1 MKLSSQQRAAR
12 GVRGAS
18 APTQRAH
25 AFTLIELLVVI
36 AIIAL
41 LAALLLPALWRAKDK
56 ARQIAC
62 LSNERQ
68 IGLKYIMSKDDE
80 GNGRLDGWG
89 VEDWLAR
96 DLGRADRGWLCPN
109 AQVSNDRRAFQ
120 ASDLL
125 TFGTVDSAWEQR
137 NWPTLSIYAT
147 WYPNMVPDNRAG
159 SYAFNAYFEPLTR
172 ASEFRAPPFVSE
184 SQITHP
190 ELTPVISDAVLDHAM
205 PLANDPPP
213 RDFFNGIQDGGWVG
227 VHGMWEVATPRHG
240 KRPSPVPEKWPQN
253 QPLPGACDVFFFD
266 GHAEAVK
273 LDLLWQLYWHVGY
286 VPPAK
291 RPGLP

>member
-1 MKLSSQQRAAR
+1 MTITSRRHRSLWLVS
-12 GVRGAS
+12 RGANQLAMLS
-18 APTQRAH
+18 DRMHPHLNSRRRDKRITS

-89 VEDWLAR
+89 VEDWLVR
-96 DLGRADRGWLCPN
+96 DLGRGDRGWICPN

-125 TFGTVDSAWEQR
+125 TFGTVDS
-137 NWPTLSIYAT
+137 
-147 WYPNMVPDNRAG
+147 
-159 SYAFNAYFEPLTR
+159 
-172 ASEFRAPPFVSE
+172 
-184 SQITHP
+184 
-190 ELTPVISDAVLDHAM
+190 
-205 PLANDPPP
+205 
-213 RDFFNGIQDGGWVG
+213 
-227 VHGMWEVATPRHG
+227 
-240 KRPSPVPEKWPQN
+240 
-253 QPLPGACDVFFFD
+253 
-266 GHAEAVK
+266 
-273 LDLLWQLYWHVGY
+273 
-286 VPPAK
+286 
-291 RPGLP
+291 

>member
-1 MKLSSQQRAAR
+1 MKAQADERAVARQSRGEGPPDSCTPPPPVAAAR
-12 GVRGAS
+12 PWRSV
-18 APTQRAH
+18 P

-89 VEDWLAR
+89 VEDWLVR
-96 DLGRADRGWLCPN
+96 DLGRGDRGWICPN

-147 WYPNMVPDNRAG
+147 WYPNMVPENRAG
-159 SYAFNAYFEPLTR
+159 SYAFNAYGNFQKPLLMRTNNFHR
-172 ASEFRAPPFVSE
+172 MSVCCISCRHE
-184 SQITHP
+184 ST
-190 ELTPVISDAVLDHAM
+190 
-205 PLANDPPP
+205 
-213 RDFFNGIQDGGWVG
+213 
-227 VHGMWEVATPRHG
+227 
-240 KRPSPVPEKWPQN
+240 
-253 QPLPGACDVFFFD
+253 
-266 GHAEAVK
+266 
-273 LDLLWQLYWHVGY
+273 
-286 VPPAK
+286 
-291 RPGLP
+291 